1 MMIQYRFN
9 LLEALNQAGYNTNRI
24 RKEKLIPEATLQNMR
39 NSKPISLTTLD
50 TLCRLLDCQPGDIL
64 MYTKEPEQ

>member
-1 MMIQYRFN
+1 MIQYRFN
-9 LLEALNQAGYNTNRI
+9 LLEALNRAGYNTTRI
-24 RKEKLIPEATLQNMR
+24 RREKLIPEATLQNMR

-64 MYTKEPEQ
+64 IYTKEPEQ

>member
-1 MMIQYRFN
+1 MIQYRFN
-9 LLEALNQAGYNTNRI
+9 LLEALNQAGYNTTRI

-39 NSKPISLTTLD
+39 KSKPISMSTLD

-64 MYTKEPEQ
+64 IYEKEPEQ

>member
-1 MMIQYRFN
+1 MIKYRFN
-9 LLEALNQAGYNTNRI
+9 LLEALNQAGYNTTRI

-39 NSKPISLTTLD
+39 KSKPISMSTLD

-64 MYTKEPEQ
+64 IYEKEPEQ

>member
-1 MMIQYRFN
+1 MIQYRFN
-9 LLEALNQAGYNTNRI
+9 LLEALNQAGYNTTRI

-39 NSKPISLTTLD
+39 KSKPISMSTLD

-64 MYTKEPEQ
+64 IYTKEPEQ

>member
-1 MMIQYRFN
+1 MIQYRFN
-9 LLEALNQAGYNTNRI
+9 LLETLNQAGYNTTRI
-24 RKEKLIPEATLQNMR
+24 RREKLIPEATLQNMR

-64 MYTKEPEQ
+64 IYTKEPEQ

>member
-1 MMIQYRFN
+1 MIQYRFN
-9 LLEALNQAGYNTNRI
+9 LLEALNQAGYNTTRI
-24 RKEKLIPEATLQNMR
+24 RREKLIPEATLQNMR

-64 MYTKEPEQ
+64 IYTKEPEQ

>member
-1 MMIQYRFN
+1 MIKYRFN
-9 LLEALNQAGYNTNRI
+9 LLEALNQAGYNTTRI

-39 NSKPISLTTLD
+39 KSKPISLTTLD

-64 MYTKEPEQ
+64 IYEKEPEQ

>member
-1 MMIQYRFN
+1 MIQYRFN
-9 LLEALNQAGYNTNRI
+9 LLEALNQAGYNTTRI

-39 NSKPISLTTLD
+39 KSKPISMTTLD

-64 MYTKEPEQ
+64 IYEKEPEQ